1 MRGGRM
7 RSVCVNLPGGL
18 ENISIAEIEEPRAGP
33 GQVLVQV
40 AYAACN
46 WGDIQ
51 KRQGI
56 YPDPMTY
63 PLFLGG
69 EASGIV
75 VSVGKGVSGL
85 EPGQAVA
92 LISGADMLRAFAE
105 KVVVAAELVM
115 PLPAAFDLRQAAAM
129 PVAALTAFHLL
140 HTAHKIRR
148 GEKILIHAISGSV
161 GLALTQQ
168 AREAGATVYG
178 TVGSADKIAQ
188 ASSFGAEMVVA
199 RDSEDFVGRVLE
211 RTGGKGVDLVIDSLG
226 TDILERSFDALR
238 PFGRLI
244 NIGEAA
250 GEPDF
255 PVRKTLYRR
264 STSMAGFELMHA
276 VPGSRQWLRGVRH
289 VVSALAEG
297 RFYMPIAAEFE
308 LEDVAQAQAFLESRR
323 SVGKVI
329 LRVAGDTPFRAGM

>member
-85 EPGQAVA
+85 EPGQPVA
-92 LISGADMLRAFAE
+92 LISGPDMRMTPREQEIRDLLLQSARE
-105 KVVVAAELVM
+105 MSRLLNCTEHYPPHHVAEL
-115 PLPAAFDLRQAAAM
+115 D
-129 PVAALTAFHLL
+129 
-140 HTAHKIRR
+140 
-148 GEKILIHAISGSV
+148 
-161 GLALTQQ
+161 
-168 AREAGATVYG
+168 
-178 TVGSADKIAQ
+178 
-188 ASSFGAEMVVA
+188 
-199 RDSEDFVGRVLE
+199 
-211 RTGGKGVDLVIDSLG
+211 
-226 TDILERSFDALR
+226 
-238 PFGRLI
+238 
-244 NIGEAA
+244 
-250 GEPDF
+250 
-255 PVRKTLYRR
+255 
-264 STSMAGFELMHA
+264 
-276 VPGSRQWLRGVRH
+276 
-289 VVSALAEG
+289 
-297 RFYMPIAAEFE
+297 
-308 LEDVAQAQAFLESRR
+308 
-323 SVGKVI
+323 
-329 LRVAGDTPFRAGM
+329 